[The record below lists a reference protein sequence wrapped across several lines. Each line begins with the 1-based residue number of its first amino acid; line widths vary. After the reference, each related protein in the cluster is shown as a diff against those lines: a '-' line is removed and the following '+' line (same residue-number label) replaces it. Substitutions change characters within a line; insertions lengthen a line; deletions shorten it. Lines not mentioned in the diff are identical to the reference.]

1 MSLFD
6 FDFRNYSAN
15 IRAQRLALGLSK
27 GETGWHIS
35 DCEVFKNACIGI
47 SLTSA

>member
-6 FDFRNYSAN
+6 YSAN

-27 GETGWHIS
+27 AETGWHVS
-35 DCEVFKNACIGI
+35 GCDVFKNARIGI
-47 SLTSA
+47 S

>member
-6 FDFRNYSAN
+6 FDFRNYNAN

-27 GETGWHIS
+27 AETRWHIS
-35 DCEVFKNACIGI
+35 EWDVLKKAYIEIP
-47 SLTSA
+47 